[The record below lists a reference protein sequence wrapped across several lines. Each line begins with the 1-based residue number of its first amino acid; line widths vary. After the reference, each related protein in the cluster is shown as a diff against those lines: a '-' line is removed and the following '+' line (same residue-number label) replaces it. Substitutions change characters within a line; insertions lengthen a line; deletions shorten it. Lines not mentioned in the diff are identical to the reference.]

1 MSDLWFKIKQII
13 TLIVFIAVLSLL
25 GMISGNPTMIVAYG
39 VFFLVVVAIM
49 FYLTRRRQR
58 HFEKVKESSQLFRKI
73 FGVLLMILALITP
86 PVIILR
92 THLVTLPETIE
103 TGTALGIVCGVTV
116 LFIVLTLLAVYFI
129 NYRGRQ
135 VSNRVIGYILY
146 LIAAIVPGLL
156 MSRVE
161 KTTIGI
167 GSVYYVA
174 LIVLI
179 LSYSGYGLLSNKE

>member
-92 THLVTLPETIE
+92 TNLVTLPATIE
-103 TGTALGIVCGVTV
+103 AGTALGIVCGVTV

>member
-73 FGVLLMILALITP
+73 FGILLMILALITP

-92 THLVTLPETIE
+92 TNLVTLPATIE
-103 TGTALGIVCGVTV
+103 AGTALGIVCGVTV

>member
-13 TLIVFIAVLSLL
+13 TLVVFVAVLSLL
-25 GMISGNPTMIVAYG
+25 GMISGRPIMIVAYG

-49 FYLTRRRQR
+49 FYMTRKRQR
-58 HFEKVKESSQLFRKI
+58 HFEKVKGSSQLFRKI
-73 FGVLLMILALITP
+73 FGILLMILALITP

-92 THLVTLPETIE
+92 TNLITLPETIKS
-103 TGTALGIVCGVTV
+103 GAALGIVSGVTV
-116 LFIVLTLLAVYFI
+116 LFIALTLLAVYFI
-129 NYRGRQ
+129 NYRGSE

-146 LIAAIVPGLL
+146 IIAAIVPGFL

-179 LSYSGYGLLSNKE
+179 LSYSGFGLLSNKE

>member
-92 THLVTLPETIE
+92 TNLVTLPETIE
-103 TGTALGIVCGVTV
+103 TGTDLGIVCGVTV